1 MKTGDQM
8 KKRLFAAAVVG
19 ALLTTSSVA
28 AQAVKLAPANPQPS
42 AGALSKGLAVKYA
55 RIPNAVR
62 ELAGAEKALKK
73 AKRGKPIAGLT
84 YDDTDGKVLTS
95 DSYEKVAAGISG
107 YIKFPKAGTYTLDFL
122 NNDGLQLW
130 IGGQEVALYDGIHAC
145 GYSGEIEVVVPSAGY
160 YELKANYFQRKG
172 TSCLMMEW
180 GPDSDGLEL
189 VTNDVFFH

>member
-1 MKTGDQM
+1 MKNCLLG
-8 KKRLFAAAVVG
+8 AVALG
-19 ALLTTSSVA
+19 ALLCASQVA
-28 AQAVKLAPANPQPS
+28 AQSVKLSPASPQPS
-42 AGALSKGLAVKYA
+42 AGSLSKGLAVKYA
-55 RIPNAVR
+55 RLPSSVR

-73 AKRGKPIAGLT
+73 AKPGKPLVGLT
-84 YDDTDGKVLTS
+84 YEDTDGKVLTS
-95 DSYEKVAAGISG
+95 DSYEKIAADISG
-107 YIKFPKAGTYTLDFL
+107 YIKFSKAGTYTLDFL

-145 GYSGEIEVVVPSAGY
+145 GYSGEIEVSVPKAGY

-172 TSCLMMEW
+172 TSCLLMEW

>member
-1 MKTGDQM
+1 MD
-8 KKRLFAAAVVG
+8 KRIFAGVVAG
-19 ALLTTSSVA
+19 AILVA
-28 AQAVKLAPANPQPS
+28 SGVMAQTVKLSPANPQPS

-62 ELAGAEKALKK
+62 ELAGAERALKK
-73 AKRGKPIAGLT
+73 AKPGTPLVGLT
-84 YDDTDGKVLTS
+84 YEDTDGKVLTS
-95 DSYEKVAAGISG
+95 DSYEKIAADISG
-107 YIKFPKAGTYTLDFL
+107 YIKFPNAGTYTLDFL

-130 IGGQEVALYDGIHAC
+130 IGGKEVALYDGIHAC
-145 GYSGEIEVVVPSAGY
+145 GYSGEIEVSVPSAGY

-189 VTNDVFFH
+189 VSNDVFFH